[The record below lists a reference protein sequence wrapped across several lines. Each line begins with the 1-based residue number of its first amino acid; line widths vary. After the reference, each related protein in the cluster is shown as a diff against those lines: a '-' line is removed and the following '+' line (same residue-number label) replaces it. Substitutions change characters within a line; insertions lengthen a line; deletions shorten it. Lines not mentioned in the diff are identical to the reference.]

1 MDNQIIRPETTTPEL
16 VINPPAEA
24 ETTATE
30 TAAPLKAEE
39 VPSNNG
45 APIADAPEKKEVI
58 PKIEEFDV
66 KENLV
71 FDLTDAELLQIS
83 KTVAALS
90 REKREKESHLK
101 AYTSDRKDEIKG
113 LDADIRFNIKLIEVG
128 KQGRDT
134 DCIMRKDYTR
144 GIIQWIFNG
153 KVMKER
159 GLEAHERVRPQ
170 DNTISSVNQ

>member
-1 MDNQIIRPETTTPEL
+1 MDGIEQTEDTTPKNVL
-16 VINPPAEA
+16 VLNEPVQEA
-24 ETTATE
+24 TPVA
-30 TAAPLKAEE
+30 KAED
-39 VPSNNG
+39 VPSNNN
-45 APIADAPEKKEVI
+45 APVADAPVKNEVL

-71 FDLTDAELLQIS
+71 FDLTDTELLQIS

-90 REKREKESHLK
+90 REKREAEGALK
-101 AYTSDRKDEIKG
+101 SYVADRKDEIKG

-134 DCIMRKDYTR
+134 ECVMRKDYTR
-144 GIIQWIFNG
+144 GIVQWIFNG

-159 GLEAHERVRPQ
+159 GLESHERVRPQ
-170 DNTISSVNQ
+170 DNTISSINQ